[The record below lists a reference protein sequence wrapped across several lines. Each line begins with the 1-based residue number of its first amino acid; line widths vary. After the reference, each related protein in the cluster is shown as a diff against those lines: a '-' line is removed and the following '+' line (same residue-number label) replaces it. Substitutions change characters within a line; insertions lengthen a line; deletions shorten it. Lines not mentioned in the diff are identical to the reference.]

1 MEWSEHNGAFIFL
14 PKYSNRLIFG
24 KRAYFVLLFL
34 DHEQSLFSLGPSS
47 KTPQTRKW
55 PRAWLKARDGR
66 RTRHRFSLL
75 AASPLNA
82 RSRAR
87 ALPLLN
93 LKEKTDCSQS
103 ILFPNMPANPII
115 SQICIFVT
123 SPFSSSQFLPLKME
137 TLLHCGHYSLSQ
149 GCQAYRIPFS
159 IIWTLLY
166 CGRFFWSQQ
175 C

>member
-1 MEWSEHNGAFIFL
+1 MEWSEHNGAFISL
-14 PKYSNRLIFG
+14 PKYFNRLIFG
-24 KRAYFVLLFL
+24 KGAYCVLLFL
-34 DHEQSLFSLGPSS
+34 DYEQSLFFLGPSS

-66 RTRHRFSLL
+66 RTRHRFSRLARECTPLTKSEGKDRLL
-75 AASPLNA
+75 AVYTLSEYA
-82 RSRAR
+82 
-87 ALPLLN
+87 
-93 LKEKTDCSQS
+93 SQS
-103 ILFPNMPANPII
+103 HNFTN
-115 SQICIFVT
+115 CIFVT

-159 IIWTLLY
+159 IIWTPLY

>member
-24 KRAYFVLLFL
+24 KGAYFVLLFL
-34 DHEQSLFSLGPSS
+34 DYEQSLFFLGPLS

-93 LKEKTDCSQS
+93 LKKKTDCSQS

-115 SQICIFVT
+115 YKFEFLWHHASLLLNSFHLKWRH
-123 SPFSSSQFLPLKME
+123 FSD
-137 TLLHCGHYSLSQ
+137 CGHNSLSQ

-159 IIWTLLY
+159 IIWTPLY
-166 CGRFFWSQQ
+166 YGHFFWSQQ

>member
-1 MEWSEHNGAFIFL
+1 M
-14 PKYSNRLIFG
+14 RLTLSRL
-24 KRAYFVLLFL
+24 RAV
-34 DHEQSLFSLGPSS
+34 SLFSWSVEQNAPDTQMTTRVTEGSRPETHAPSFLS
-47 KTPQTRKW
+47 
-55 PRAWLKARDGR
+55 
-66 RTRHRFSLL
+66 
-75 AASPLNA
+75 SPLNA

-87 ALPLLN
+87 ALRLLN
-93 LKEKTDCSQS
+93 LKKKTDCSQS

-159 IIWTLLY
+159 IIWTPLY